1 MPQLRRL
8 PVGWVVSKQENEC
21 CSLSRFTLKLSDFFV
36 RTEWKHF
43 LKICPSIY
51 DETKLGNNFQI
62 EQHSY
67 GNFMQI
73 SEKTIFSARSYWFTI
88 LFISFWTKNALN
100 GPVRKICVQKI
111 RSGLFPTDACRMFL
125 CFKTDRK
132 RPVGRNAVG
141 GFHILYE
148 KIALWFLFGYFY
160 LHLFTFIIFLC
171 FICIG

>member
-1 MPQLRRL
+1 MYEIFPSGNFTYAAPLSGYAAYRIPVWYSAISPPPRSSQKGGFIHCGCTKRKWGADFVYLQRGSDKTLNRINDALPHTCIDKMPQLRRL

-21 CSLSRFTLKLSDFFV
+21 CSLPRFTLKLSDFFV

-73 SEKTIFSARSYWFTI
+73 SEKTIFSARI
-88 LFISFWTKNALN
+88 KA
-100 GPVRKICVQKI
+100 
-111 RSGLFPTDACRMFL
+111 
-125 CFKTDRK
+125 DRK
-132 RPVGRNAVG
+132 SVV
-141 GFHILYE
+141 
-148 KIALWFLFGYFY
+148 
-160 LHLFTFIIFLC
+160 
-171 FICIG
+171 